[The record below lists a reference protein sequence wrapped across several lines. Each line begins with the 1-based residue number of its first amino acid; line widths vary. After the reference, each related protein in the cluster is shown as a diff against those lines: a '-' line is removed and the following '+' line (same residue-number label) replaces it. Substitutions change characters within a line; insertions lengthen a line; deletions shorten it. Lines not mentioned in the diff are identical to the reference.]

1 MIVSNGLRRLR
12 LLVESETRLWRA
24 VEVRLAQAGL
34 PKLGS
39 VEVLS
44 FINSRSQTRV
54 NDIADGLVVTTGG
67 ATKIVDRLEAGLLV
81 SRVPNPDDRRSSL
94 LELTDAG
101 AKVLGEASGVVDQ
114 VMVEFWPS
122 AGGFDIA
129 LTELRNA
136 LSAGH

>member
-1 MIVSNGLRRLR
+1 MSNGLRRLR

-101 AKVLGEASGVVDQ
+101 AKVLSEASGVVDQ